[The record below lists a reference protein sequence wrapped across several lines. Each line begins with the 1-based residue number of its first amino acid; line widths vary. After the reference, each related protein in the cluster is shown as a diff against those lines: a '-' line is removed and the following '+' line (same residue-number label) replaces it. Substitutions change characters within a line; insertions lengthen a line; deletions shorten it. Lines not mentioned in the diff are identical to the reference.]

1 VSQYRIRGYLTTV
14 TGLGVADDLGLL
26 LVFTETQAIAPA
38 GGEVIVKLPLCEDL

>member
-14 TGLGVADDLGLL
+14 TGLDVADDLGSLM
-26 LVFTETQAIAPA
+26 VFTEPQAIAPA